1 MQFAKIQN
9 GFLVRCDIGDE
20 IVSVLTQFASDN
32 GITSGTVTGIGA
44 VKDPILGYFDLL
56 TKEYL
61 RKEFNGNFELLNLTG
76 NFARLDSGVILH
88 CHAAIS
94 DVNCVVFGGHLF
106 RGEIAITGEFY
117 IYPGDIEVR
126 RGPDEATGLNLI
138 KL

>member
-20 IVSVLTQFASDN
+20 IVSVLTQFAYEKSI
-32 GITSGTVTGIGA
+32 GSGMVTGIGA
-44 VKDPILGYFDLL
+44 VKNPGLGYFDLL

-61 RKEFNGNFELLNLTG
+61 RKEFEGNFELLNLTG
-76 NFARLDSGVILH
+76 NFARLGSDVILH
-88 CHAAIS
+88 CHATIS
-94 DVNCVVFGGHLF
+94 DVNCTVFGGHLF
-106 RGEIAITGEFY
+106 RGEIAVTGEFY
-117 IYPGDIEVR
+117 IYPGGIEIN